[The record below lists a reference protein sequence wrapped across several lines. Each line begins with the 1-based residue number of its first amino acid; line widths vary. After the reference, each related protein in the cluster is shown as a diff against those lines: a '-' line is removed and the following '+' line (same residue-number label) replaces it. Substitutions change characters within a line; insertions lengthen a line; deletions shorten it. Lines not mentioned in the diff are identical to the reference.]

1 MHGNTRYRNSIVF
14 SSFVWPSSQ
23 DLLCCFWYNDW
34 SACLSNVAIFLQ
46 AIRTHYPHYGDMTAG
61 KEELRRQHLDQ
72 WKDTEHRIQSVLQAA
87 ANSAYNAKKIT
98 EESWRQHFMSGW
110 FFWHF
115 SILCQ
120 VGSFDILLHLQQG
133 KNPKF
138 LNEQFHHLLCE
149 DSNHLLNMPLT

>member
-14 SSFVWPSSQ
+14 SSFVWPASQ

-34 SACLSNVAIFLQ
+34 SACLSKEAIFLQ

-72 WKDTEHRIQSVLQAA
+72 WKDAEHRIQSVLQAA
-87 ANSAYNAKKIT
+87 ANSAYKAKKIT

-115 SILCQ
+115 ISSSARKKSKVSKWAVSSLFVWRLESFASCWSCEA
-120 VGSFDILLHLQQG
+120 GSW
-133 KNPKF
+133 F
-138 LNEQFHHLLCE
+138 L
-149 DSNHLLNMPLT
+149 DAG